1 MPQAGSSNPRII
13 ERGDMALNR
22 HRRRLIWMLAL
33 AIVASLAVPFLLGG
47 RSLLQNLPKIRAD
60 WLALMIGMV
69 LLGWVF
75 NSFRMQ
81 ILAKGMGSR
90 LPAGWRLGA
99 VIATEFAG
107 AASPAGA
114 GGALTYV
121 ALLKQKGIR
130 TAHAA
135 AMYAID
141 HFMDGVFFA
150 VAFPVA
156 LLSLALHG
164 GFSNP
169 AWLVAVTLSLF
180 GLGAAVF
187 WLLLRQHRLLIR
199 LLGRVLKPFRLSV
212 HRQRRLARW
221 LMQFRQGVRLV
232 LQLPRWQLLLL
243 FMFCAA
249 HWLLQYS
256 ILAVAISLIGASVPW
271 SYLFAVQG
279 VLLLFGQISV
289 LPGGAGGVE
298 LGYAALLAPF
308 LDVANIGFSL
318 LLWRLMTYH
327 FYLVAGLPVF
337 LMMLGGHAW
346 RLLSPTDR

>member
-1 MPQAGSSNPRII
+1 M
-13 ERGDMALNR
+13 NR
-22 HRRRLIWMLAL
+22 HRRRLLWMLLL
-33 AIVASLAVPFLLGG
+33 AIVASLAVPMVLGG
-47 RSLLQNLPKIRAD
+47 RSLLVDLPKIAPG
-60 WLALMIGMV
+60 WIALLVGMV

-75 NSFRMQ
+75 NSFRLRL
-81 ILAKGMGSR
+81 LAAGMGGQVPPLWS
-90 LPAGWRLGA
+90 LGA

-121 ALLKQKGIR
+121 ALLKQRGIR

-141 HFMDGVFFA
+141 HFMDGVFFV

-164 GFSNP
+164 GFSDP
-169 AWLVAVTLSLF
+169 AWLLAVTLTLF
-180 GLGAAVF
+180 GIGAGLF
-187 WLLLRQHRLLIR
+187 WLLLREHRLLIR
-199 LLGRVLKPFRLSV
+199 LFGRVLRPFHLSA
-212 HRQRRLARW
+212 HRRRRLARW

-243 FMFCAA
+243 FMFCAG
-249 HWLLQYS
+249 HWLLRYS
-256 ILAVAISLIGASVPW
+256 ILAVIISFIGASVPW

-279 VLLLFGQISV
+279 VLLLFGQISF

-298 LGYAALLAPF
+298 LGYAALLSPF
-308 LDVANIGFSL
+308 LDAETIGLSL
-318 LLWRLMTYH
+318 LLWRIMTYY
-327 FYLVAGLPVF
+327 FYLLAGLPVF
-337 LMMLGGHAW
+337 LAMLGDRAW
-346 RLLSPTDR
+346 RLLSPSDK

>member
-1 MPQAGSSNPRII
+1 M
-13 ERGDMALNR
+13 NR
-22 HRRRLIWMLAL
+22 HRRRLLWMLLL
-33 AIVASLAVPFLLGG
+33 AIVASLAVPLVLGG
-47 RSLLQNLPKIRAD
+47 RNLLVDLPKIAPG
-60 WLALMIGMV
+60 WIALLVGMV

-75 NSFRMQ
+75 NSFRLRL
-81 ILAKGMGSR
+81 LAAGMGGQVPTLWS
-90 LPAGWRLGA
+90 LGA

-121 ALLKQKGIR
+121 ALLKQRGIR

-141 HFMDGVFFA
+141 HFMDGVFFV

-164 GFSNP
+164 GFSDP
-169 AWLVAVTLSLF
+169 AWLLAVTLSLF
-180 GLGAAVF
+180 GMGAGLF
-187 WLLLRQHRLLIR
+187 WLLLREHRLLIR
-199 LLGRVLKPFRLSV
+199 LFGRVLRPFRLSA
-212 HRQRRLARW
+212 HRRRRMARW

-243 FMFCAA
+243 FMFCAG
-249 HWLLQYS
+249 HWLLRYS
-256 ILAVAISLIGASVPW
+256 ILAVIISFIGSSVPW

-279 VLLLFGQISV
+279 VLLLFGQISF

-298 LGYAALLAPF
+298 LGYAALLSPF
-308 LDVANIGFSL
+308 LDAETIGLSL
-318 LLWRLMTYH
+318 LLWRMMTYY
-327 FYLVAGLPVF
+327 FYLLAGLPVF
-337 LMMLGGHAW
+337 LTMLGDRAW
-346 RLLSPTDR
+346 RLLSPGDK